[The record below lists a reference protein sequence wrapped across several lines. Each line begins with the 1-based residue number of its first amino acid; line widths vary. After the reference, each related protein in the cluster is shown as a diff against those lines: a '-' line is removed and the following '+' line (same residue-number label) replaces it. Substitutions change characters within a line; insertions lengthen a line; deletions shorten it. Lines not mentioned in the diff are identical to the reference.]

1 MKSSVV
7 QVEVDDPL
15 PTNLTDGIAIQVVPV
30 LVPFQTAKA
39 RVHLA
44 AVAAR
49 EPALA
54 ALFVYLGHVQP
65 EEPLRRELSATYVA
79 VRRSFLFRRSQ
90 LDPANLSW
98 IIYAFLSFFYHHSVL
113 LASLSRFPP
122 SLCPR
127 QRRSSERCRS

>member
-15 PTNLTDGIAIQVVPV
+15 PTNLTDGVAIQVVPV

-65 EEPLRRELSATYVA
+65 EEPLRRELPATYFA
-79 VRRSFLFRRSQ
+79 VRRSLLFRRRH
-90 LDPANLSW
+90 LDTANFFSW
-98 IIYAFLSFFYHHSVL
+98 IIYAFFSFI
-113 LASLSRFPP
+113 
-122 SLCPR
+122 
-127 QRRSSERCRS
+127 